1 MTPTITEVDGI
12 PRLQGL
18 QIGDDPDAWHAA
30 GFAVD
35 GDRFSAGGVT
45 IELTGADGPRGL
57 LAWSLEH
64 PEPFSVD
71 GLSHVETIRPGSPA
85 EHRNGAS
92 AVDHVVVSTP
102 NVQRT
107 TDALDRLG
115 ITPRRTVQG
124 GRGRDLVY
132 RFFLLGT
139 CLLEV
144 IGPREPSGD
153 DPARFA
159 GIAFTAPD
167 LRTVADVTGAA
178 GAARDA
184 VQPGRRIV
192 SLGHRQLGISVP
204 VAFLTP
210 RT

>member
-1 MTPTITEVDGI
+1 MHGI
-12 PRLQGL
+12 PELVGL
-18 QIGDDPDAWHAA
+18 QVGDDPEAWRAA

-35 GDRFSAGGVT
+35 GDRFSVGGVT
-45 IELTGADGPRGL
+45 IELTGSPGPRGL
-57 LAWSLEH
+57 LAWSLDH

-71 GLSHVETIRPGSPA
+71 GLSHVELVRPAAPA
-85 EHRNGAS
+85 DHANGAC
-92 AVDHVVVSTP
+92 AVDHVVISTP

-115 ITPRRTVQG
+115 ITPRRTVEG
-124 GRGRDLVY
+124 VRGRDLLY

-139 CLLEV
+139 CALEV

-159 GIAFTAPD
+159 GVAFTAPD
-167 LRTVADVTGAA
+167 LEVVREATEAA
-178 GAARDA
+178 GEVQDA

-192 SLGHRQLGISVP
+192 SLAHARLGISVP
-204 VAFLTP
+204 TAFLTP
-210 RT
+210 RP